1 MLQLPFGGVNI
12 TVLGSTKFK
21 MNIELLPPASDVNYV
36 VDSIF
41 RLLLL
46 SDIVMILHCLSKW
59 PKYPYKLCFVVKL
72 CLLHSQFCYGAENL
86 SPDIGSVKILS
97 RLAIW

>member
-21 MNIELLPPASDVNYV
+21 MNIELLPPASDV
-36 VDSIF
+36 

-46 SDIVMILHCLSKW
+46 SDIVMILHCLRKW

>member
-59 PKYPYKLCFVVKL
+59 PNIEPL
-72 CLLHSQFCYGAENL
+72 
-86 SPDIGSVKILS
+86 ILS
-97 RLAIW
+97 SHSVTSGEEKGNRK

>member
-46 SDIVMILHCLSKW
+46 SDIVMILMA
-59 PKYPYKLCFVVKL
+59 
-72 CLLHSQFCYGAENL
+72 G
-86 SPDIGSVKILS
+86 
-97 RLAIW
+97 RR